1 MFAGC
6 RIKAVCKQFQIILV
20 FFRPSEVFI
29 NNPIPIIL
37 QVPEI
42 ARAAVK
48 KCSSKELPQK
58 RKAEREM
65 HPSQPSFYLICISW
79 AGQLCSRSP
88 DQSQSGRW
96 HSQNRQP
103 LGCPGAVPG
112 PERRSKKRLP
122 VLQNLSGSLTSPA
135 SSGHWQILHHWLL
148 QIFLKDPKL
157 LISSFLLL

>member
-37 QVPEI
+37 QVPKI

-79 AGQLCSRSP
+79 QASS
-88 DQSQSGRW
+88 
-96 HSQNRQP
+96 
-103 LGCPGAVPG
+103 VPG
-112 PERRSKKRLP
+112 
-122 VLQNLSGSLTSPA
+122 LQASPSPA
-135 SSGHWQILHHWLL
+135 DDIHRIASR
-148 QIFLKDPKL
+148 
-157 LISSFLLL
+157 